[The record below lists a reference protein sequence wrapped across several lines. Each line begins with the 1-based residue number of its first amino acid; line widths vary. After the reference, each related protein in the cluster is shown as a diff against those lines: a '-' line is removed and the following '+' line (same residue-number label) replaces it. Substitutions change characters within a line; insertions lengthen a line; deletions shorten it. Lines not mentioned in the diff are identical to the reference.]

1 MSDVESMYLD
11 SAENLCTGMNSSDN
25 EDAIESQKF
34 PKQEALKIFSNN
46 NNINNNT
53 FEQHSSS
60 LSSSV
65 SSTSSSSSYLS
76 ITTSSPYT
84 TNKNNNFSYFSS
96 PTCKETPS
104 QNPIDRSQSAQD
116 FLNQYN
122 QMWKY
127 TPTHYSSTSLP
138 SSNHPTSTTSLSS
151 SSSNINERN
160 NNATNFVAVALYNNP
175 YLVMNLLQSQ
185 QNMALQAAL
194 KASLTHNHQVNNE
207 YNNSYQQQ
215 QQSSS
220 NAVAAPTTPVIKRK
234 THLSN
239 CFMQDLSKEGGR
251 FEAFRGEDEL
261 EFKSC
266 LYDATNKSN
275 NFEFTQ
281 QHAGKFENGQNGPT
295 CHNQENKQPLVRK
308 TKINFGDI
316 SELIN

>member
-25 EDAIESQKF
+25 EDAIESQQY

-46 NNINNNT
+46 NT
-53 FEQHSSS
+53 FEQQSSS

-104 QNPIDRSQSAQD
+104 QHPIDRSQSAQD

-138 SSNHPTSTTSLSS
+138 SSNHLTSTT

-194 KASLTHNHQVNNE
+194 KASLTHSHQVNNE
-207 YNNSYQQQ
+207 YTTSYLQQQ

-261 EFKSC
+261 ELKSC

-275 NFEFTQ
+275 NFELTQ
-281 QHAGKFENGQNGPT
+281 QHVVKFENGQNGPT
-295 CHNQENKQPLVRK
+295 FHNQENKQPLVRK